1 MQIQRKK
8 EDKFDANTEKE
19 REQVRCKYRE
29 RKRTSSMQIQRKK
42 ESKFDANTEKE
53 REQVRCKYRDSP
65 RQIDRSEASY
75 PL

>member
-1 MQIQRKK
+1 
-8 EDKFDANTEKE
+8 
-19 REQVRCKYRE
+19 
-29 RKRTSSMQIQRKK
+29 MQIQRKK

>member
-1 MQIQRKK
+1 MMAKHIPKLTRQR
-8 EDKFDANTEKE
+8 D
-19 REQVRCKYRE
+19 V
-29 RKRTSSMQIQRKK
+29 MVG
-42 ESKFDANTEKE
+42 KE

>member
-1 MQIQRKK
+1 MAKYIAKLTRQRDVKAK
-8 EDKFDANTEKE
+8 
-19 REQVRCKYRE
+19 
-29 RKRTSSMQIQRKK
+29 
-42 ESKFDANTEKE
+42 KE